1 VNNRSSFGI
10 PFATFAQTFAC
21 FAVKIKSSSVQKI
34 LSLILISF
42 FTSAGFSQET
52 KLSESII
59 SIAEELAADDTD
71 PGAIETYIERLNEL
85 AENPVKINSSSGD
98 EFSRLFFLSDFQV
111 KALADYAHSSGRIVS
126 VFELA
131 TIPGFDKETAE
142 MIIPFITLNYNQVND
157 SDSARWR
164 NSFISNLS
172 IRSAET
178 DTTLLGSD
186 WKSLTKYK
194 FSAGAFS
201 GGFTIEK
208 DPGEK
213 LITGNPPLPDFLSAH
228 LVFRG
233 NRLMRKII
241 IGDYSARFGQG
252 TNINTGIRRGLSL
265 SSPGYMSSSDELKPY
280 TSTDENN
287 FFRGIAAEFSLKN
300 FALSMFISR
309 KRRDATIEYL
319 PVDSTAYITSFY
331 QAGLHNTTSLLQ
343 KKDVFMESGYGINL
357 SYNPSNLKIG
367 FTWSEN
373 SFSLPVN
380 LSGSD
385 PSKVFDFKGVRHN
398 LYSVYYNG
406 FIKNIL
412 LYGEVSLS
420 DNNKY
425 AAIQGISMRPSDRLS
440 INFLFRNYESG
451 YITFHG
457 NGPGSSS
464 KTTNE
469 RGILG
474 NFTYEAA
481 KHLFISGGFDIH
493 DYPWLKYRCSGPT
506 RGIAREIRARY
517 LPTEKVTFEVLFN
530 YRLSM
535 VNNSDS
541 AAVPEQKE
549 LINRNVKGSVRYSIS
564 DNLKIGIRA
573 DFKLADPSGSKGT
586 LLLQD
591 VIYKFRKYPLSVWFR
606 YCVFKT
612 DDWDSR
618 IYTYEND
625 LLYSFSIPALSG
637 KGSRSYLMVKW
648 EFCKYAELRLKYG
661 ITSRITN
668 GNTGI
673 NTDELKMQCRIW
685 F

>member
-1 VNNRSSFGI
+1 MIR
-10 PFATFAQTFAC
+10 PF
-21 FAVKIKSSSVQKI
+21 IISVLTV
-34 LSLILISF
+34 LSIS
-42 FTSAGFSQET
+42 GFCQET

-59 SIAEELAADDTD
+59 SIAEELASDDID
-71 PGAIETYIERLNEL
+71 PGAVETYTERLNEL
-85 AENPVKINSSSGD
+85 AENPVRINSSSED

-111 KALADYAHSSGRIVS
+111 KALADYAHSSGRVVS

-131 TIPGFDKETAE
+131 TIPGFDKETVE
-142 MIIPFITLNYNQVND
+142 MIIPFITLDYKPVSD
-157 SDSARWR
+157 SDSVLWK
-164 NSFISNLS
+164 NSIISNLS
-172 IRSAET
+172 IRSGDT
-178 DTTLLGSD
+178 DTTLLGSN

-201 GGFTIEK
+201 GGFTMEK
-208 DPGEK
+208 DAGEK
-213 LITGNPPLPDFLSAH
+213 FVTGNPPLPDFFSAH
-228 LVFRG
+228 LLFNG
-233 NRLMRKII
+233 SGLIRKII

-265 SSPGYMSSSDELKPY
+265 SSPGYMSSSDEIKPY

-287 FFRGIAAEFSLKN
+287 FFRGMAAEFSLKN
-300 FALSMFISR
+300 FELSMFLSR
-309 KRRDATIEYL
+309 KTRDATIDYL
-319 PVDSTAYITSFY
+319 TGDSIGYISSFY
-331 QAGLHNTTSLLQ
+331 QAGLHNTASLLQ
-343 KKDVFMESGYGINL
+343 KKGVVTESGYGINL
-357 SYNPSNLKIG
+357 SYNQSNLKIG

-380 LSGSD
+380 LPGSD

-420 DNNKY
+420 DNNKD
-425 AAIQGISMRPSDRLS
+425 AVIQGISIRPSDRLS
-440 INFLFRNYESG
+440 INFLFRNYNSG
-451 YITFHG
+451 YTTFHG

-474 NFTYEAA
+474 NFSFEAA

-493 DYPWLKYRCSGPT
+493 DFPWLKYRCSGPT
-506 RGIAREIRARY
+506 RGIARELRARY
-517 LPTEKVTFEVLFN
+517 LPTEKITLEVLFN

-541 AAVPEQKE
+541 AAIPDQKE
-549 LINRNVKGSVRYSIS
+549 LLNRNVKGSIRYSIS
-564 DNLKIGIRA
+564 DNLIIGIRA
-573 DFKLADPSGSKGT
+573 DFKLADPSESRGT

-591 VIYKFRKYPLSVWFR
+591 VIYKFRKLPVSVWFR
-606 YCVFKT
+606 YCLFKT
-612 DDWDSR
+612 NDWDSR

-625 LLYSFSIPALSG
+625 LLYSFSIPALFG
-637 KGSRSYLMVKW
+637 EGSRSYLMVKW
-648 EFCKYAELRLKYG
+648 EFCKFAELRLKYG
-661 ITSRITN
+661 ITSQITT
-668 GNTGI
+668 GNTVI
-673 NTDELKMQCRIW
+673 NTDEFKMQFRIR